1 MAFTKFSIAPDNRLV
16 YRSNGNVV
24 RGTVNYGFSR
34 NDIKSRGYTVI
45 DNRVYHNG
53 RLAGYVGKGSVK
65 QEKQI
70 KARAVNR
77 LKRAEKRAFKEAIT
91 EQIPNTSN
99 TWVDFAYA
107 KDMMDNYR
115 TGTNYF
121 NIGGEAMIISRAEQG
136 LLNYASVLK
145 QATDLGI
152 ISDDEADEMWFE
164 YQNSNEA
171 HRSEMWNTIHQS
183 FDEQGYEVDSPPL
196 FGEMG
201 RMLGLD
207 DEIISRLSQK
217 L

>member
-1 MAFTKFSIAPDNRLV
+1 M
-16 YRSNGNVV
+16 
-24 RGTVNYGFSR
+24 
-34 NDIKSRGYTVI
+34 
-45 DNRVYHNG
+45 
-53 RLAGYVGKGSVK
+53 AGYVGKGSVK